1 MRLIDQGL
9 EALIAPSHTGSS
21 SMWLIGG
28 AAALA
33 SLGVMAV
40 TKKYKLHKKHF
51 SHHNKSALF
60 VPHEDAV
67 THALKTLKGADRKKA
82 EALVKELTPAG
93 FLRAIHA
100 MDRWITHSPERGE
113 KYIDALDNEV
123 LRKHLHMK
131 LPVGAFRGITVPITD
146 KLAKSKAGAIVTI
159 KPFVTP
165 AYGKKGTLGK
175 KTRGDTTSWTTDLAT
190 AFEFARPSR
199 APMPAHL
206 VGKGFFR
213 GGKRKPKAGVVLRCM
228 PGGGARAL
236 LSPPADTPDWFL
248 RLVHATWARQ
258 RELETRKGKTAKGLK
273 AKKGGHYA
281 ADGLMSL
288 WHSESEA
295 IVKGPAKA
303 KIFAVMTPGKPTRTA

>member
-9 EALIAPSHTGSS
+9 EALIAPSHTSSS

-33 SLGVMAV
+33 SLGVMAAV
-40 TKKYKLHKKHF
+40 KKKQKHKDAAF
-51 SHHNKSALF
+51 NKSILF

-113 KYIDALDNEV
+113 KYMDALDSDV

-131 LPVGAFRGITVPITD
+131 LPVGSFRGITVPVTD
-146 KLAKSKAGAIVTI
+146 KLAKSKPGAIITI

-175 KTRGDTTSWTTDLAT
+175 KQRGDTTTWTTDHSM
-190 AFEFARPSR
+190 AFEFARPSGT
-199 APMPAHL
+199 PTPAHL
-206 VGKGFFR
+206 GGKGMFR
-213 GGKRKPKAGVVLRCM
+213 SGRRKPKAGVVLRCI

-258 RELETRKGKTAKGLK
+258 RELETRKSKKAKGLK

-288 WHSESEA
+288 WHGEAEA

-303 KIFAVMTPGKPTRTA
+303 KVFAVMTPGKPTLTA